1 MTGILYIS
9 KFVLHVG
16 PEKNKNKPRR
26 RSLKLLI
33 LGQLCQLC
41 QLSDTRKAMAVS
53 AGDVLSSVAAEE
65 AAALSTVEVKRPFE
79 PQVSA
84 KFSIAFLRQNQVF
97 FSIIHISD

>member
-1 MTGILYIS
+1 
-9 KFVLHVG
+9 
-16 PEKNKNKPRR
+16 
-26 RSLKLLI
+26 
-33 LGQLCQLC
+33 
-41 QLSDTRKAMAVS
+41 MAVS

-97 FSIIHISD
+97 FSILHISD

>member
-1 MTGILYIS
+1 MGL
-9 KFVLHVG
+9 
-16 PEKNKNKPRR
+16 EKNKNKPRR
-26 RSLKLLI
+26 RSLKRLI
-33 LGQLCQLC
+33 LGQLCH
-41 QLSDTRKAMAVS
+41 LSDTRKAMAVS

-97 FSIIHISD
+97 FSILHISD

>member
-1 MTGILYIS
+1 M
-9 KFVLHVG
+9 G

-33 LGQLCQLC
+33 LGQLC

-97 FSIIHISD
+97 FSILHISD

>member
-1 MTGILYIS
+1 MYDAEKCRFNGPHERCEWLVWNIHLYIS

-33 LGQLCQLC
+33 LGQLC

-84 KFSIAFLRQNQVF
+84 
-97 FSIIHISD
+97 